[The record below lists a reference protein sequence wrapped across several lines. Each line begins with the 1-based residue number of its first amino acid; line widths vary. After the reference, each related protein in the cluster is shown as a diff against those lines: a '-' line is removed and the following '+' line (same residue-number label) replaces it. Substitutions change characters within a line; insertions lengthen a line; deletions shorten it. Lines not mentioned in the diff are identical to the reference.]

1 MARSERTDSH
11 EEGERMK
18 QLMIFATLMATAGSA
33 MAMSEGE
40 YVAKAADCAACHT
53 SSTGANLAGGVR
65 FATPLGEIYST
76 NITPDVKSGIGGY
89 SFEEFDKAMRQG
101 IAKDG
106 HPLYPAMPY
115 TSYVKMSG
123 KDMHALYDYLMKEV
137 QPQPVAN
144 RENDISWPMSVRWP
158 LHVWNSIFLE
168 EGEYTTQ
175 ADKSAEWNRGAYLVQ
190 GAGHCGACHT
200 PRGWAQQEKAV
211 DDQSTAFLSGG
222 ELDGWSAP
230 SLRGLRVSQPELVTL
245 LKTGRNAHDAV
256 SGPMGEVITN
266 STQFMTDAD
275 LNSMAVYLLSLK
287 ADPQDKPAKVAVAT
301 QAGQQT
307 FMRYCS
313 TCHGVNGGGK
323 DYTIPALAGNLTVN
337 AENPQTLLR
346 VILNGGQTPVTAAHM
361 SDTMPAYG
369 WTLTDEQAA
378 ELTNTLRAS
387 WGNHAAIVTPED
399 VAKARKAGK
408 SQDSR

>member
-1 MARSERTDSH
+1 
-11 EEGERMK
+11 MK

-200 PRGWAQQEKAV
+200 PRGWAQQEKAE
-211 DDQSTAFLSGG
+211 DESDAKFLSGG
-222 ELDGWSAP
+222 ELDGWYAP
-230 SLRGLRVSQPELVTL
+230 SLHGIKGSQQELVTL
-245 LKTGRNAHDAV
+245 LKTGRNTHAAV

-287 ADPQDKPAKVAVAT
+287 SEPAASPAKPAQVTAS
-301 QAGQQT
+301 GQQT
-307 FMRYCS
+307 YARYCS
-313 TCHGVNGGGK
+313 TCHGTQGEGQDFN
-323 DYTIPALAGNLTVN
+323 IPALAGNVTVTSP
-337 AENPQTLLR
+337 NPQTLLR
-346 VILNGGQTPVTAAHM
+346 VILSGGQTPVTAEHM
-361 SDTMPAYG
+361 SKTMPGYG
-369 WTLTDEQAA
+369 WALNDQQVA
-378 ELTNTLRAS
+378 ELTNTLRDS
-387 WGNHAAIVTPED
+387 WGNQAEAVTAEQVKAARD
-399 VAKARKAGK
+399 ASK
-408 SQDSR
+408 

>member
-1 MARSERTDSH
+1 
-11 EEGERMK
+11 MK

-40 YVAKAADCAACHT
+40 YVAKSADCAACHT
-53 SSTGANLAGGVR
+53 SSQGADLAGGVR

-76 NITPDVKSGIGGY
+76 NITPDVKNGIGGY
-89 SFEEFDKAMRQG
+89 SFEAFDKAMREG

-115 TSYVKMSG
+115 TSYVKMSD
-123 KDMHALYDYLMKEV
+123 KDMRALYDYLMKEV
-137 QPQPVAN
+137 KPQAVAN
-144 RENDISWPMSVRWP
+144 RDNDISWPMSIRWP

-168 EGEYTTQ
+168 EGEYKPQ
-175 ADKSAEWNRGAYLVQ
+175 ADQSAQWNRGAYLVQ

-211 DDQSTAFLSGG
+211 DQQSTAFLSGG

-230 SLRGLRVSQPELVTL
+230 SLRGLKISQPELVTL

-266 STQFMTDAD
+266 STQFMTEED

-287 ADPQDKPAKVAVAT
+287 SDAQGKTGKLAAVT
-301 QAGQQT
+301 SGGQQT

-313 TCHGVNGGGK
+313 TCHGVKGDGNASA
-323 DYTIPALAGNLTVN
+323 IPALAGNLTVN
-337 AENPQTLLR
+337 ADNPQTLLR

-361 SDTMPAYG
+361 SNTMPGYG
-369 WTLTDEQAA
+369 WTLTDQQTA

-387 WGNHAAIVTPED
+387 WGNQAREVTAGD

-408 SQDSR
+408 

>member
-1 MARSERTDSH
+1 
-11 EEGERMK
+11 MK

-40 YVAKAADCAACHT
+40 YVAKSADCAACHT
-53 SSTGANLAGGVR
+53 SSQGADLAGGVR

-76 NITPDVKSGIGGY
+76 NITPDVKNGIGGY
-89 SFEEFDKAMRQG
+89 SFEAFDKAMREG

-115 TSYVKMSG
+115 TSYVKMSD
-123 KDMHALYDYLMKEV
+123 KDMRALYDYLMKEV
-137 QPQPVAN
+137 KPQAVAN
-144 RENDISWPMSVRWP
+144 RDNDISWPMSIRWP

-168 EGEYTTQ
+168 EGEYKPQ
-175 ADKSAEWNRGAYLVQ
+175 ADQSAQWNRGAYLVQ

-211 DDQSTAFLSGG
+211 DQQSTAFLSGG

-230 SLRGLRVSQPELVTL
+230 SLRGLKVSQPELVTL

-266 STQFMTDAD
+266 STQFMTEED

-287 ADPQDKPAKVAVAT
+287 SDAQEKPGKLAAVT
-301 QAGQQT
+301 SGGQQT

-313 TCHGVNGGGK
+313 TCHGVKGDGNASA
-323 DYTIPALAGNLTVN
+323 IPALAGNLTVN
-337 AENPQTLLR
+337 ADNPQTLLR

-361 SDTMPAYG
+361 SNTMPGYG
-369 WTLTDEQAA
+369 WTLTDQQTA

-387 WGNHAAIVTPED
+387 WGNQASEVTAGD

-408 SQDSR
+408 

>member
-1 MARSERTDSH
+1 
-11 EEGERMK
+11 MK

-40 YVAKAADCAACHT
+40 YVAKSADCAACHT
-53 SSTGANLAGGVR
+53 SSQGADLAGGVR

-76 NITPDVKSGIGGY
+76 NITPDVKNGIGGY
-89 SFEEFDKAMRQG
+89 SFEAFDKAMREG

-115 TSYVKMSG
+115 TSYVKMSD
-123 KDMHALYDYLMKEV
+123 KDMRALYDYLMKEV
-137 QPQPVAN
+137 KPQAVAN
-144 RENDISWPMSVRWP
+144 RDNDISWPMSIRWP

-168 EGEYTTQ
+168 EGEYKPQ
-175 ADKSAEWNRGAYLVQ
+175 ADQSAQWNRGAYLVQ

-211 DDQSTAFLSGG
+211 DQQSSAFLSGG

-230 SLRGLRVSQPELVTL
+230 SLRGLKVSQPELVTL

-266 STQFMTDAD
+266 STQFMTEED

-287 ADPQDKPAKVAVAT
+287 PDAQEKPGKLAT
-301 QAGQQT
+301 VTSGGQQT

-313 TCHGVNGGGK
+313 TCHGVKGDGNASA
-323 DYTIPALAGNLTVN
+323 IPALAGNLTVN
-337 AENPQTLLR
+337 ADNPQTLLR

-361 SDTMPAYG
+361 SNTMPGYG
-369 WTLTDEQAA
+369 WTLTDQQTA

-387 WGNHAAIVTPED
+387 WGNQASEVTAGD

-408 SQDSR
+408 

>member
-1 MARSERTDSH
+1 
-11 EEGERMK
+11 MK
-18 QLMIFATLMATAGSA
+18 KLMIFATLMATAGSA

-53 SSTGANLAGGVR
+53 SPQGAALSGGVR
-65 FATPLGEIYST
+65 FATPVGEIYST
-76 NITPDVKSGIGGY
+76 NITPDIQHGIGGY
-89 SFEEFDKAMRQG
+89 SFEEFDKAMREG

-106 HPLYPAMPY
+106 HALYPAMPY

-123 KDMHALYDYLMKEV
+123 KDMRALYNYLMKEV
-137 QPQPVAN
+137 KSQPVAN
-144 RENDISWPMSVRWP
+144 RENDISWPMSMRWP
-158 LHVWNSIFLE
+158 LRVWNSAFLE
-168 EGEYTTQ
+168 DGEFIPQ
-175 ADKSAEWNRGAYLVQ
+175 ADKSAQWNRGAYLVQ

-211 DDQSTAFLSGG
+211 DEKDMAFLSGG

-230 SLRGLRVSQPELVTL
+230 SLRGLKISQPELVTL
-245 LKTGRNAHDAV
+245 LKTGRNTHAAV

-266 STQFMTDAD
+266 STQFMTDDD

-287 ADPQDKPAKVAVAT
+287 AEAQPAPVKKAVAT
-301 QAGQQT
+301 EAGQQT

-313 TCHGVNGGGK
+313 TCHGVKGDGK
-323 DYTIPALAGNLTVN
+323 DSAIPALAGNLTVN

-346 VILNGGQTPVTAAHM
+346 VILYGAQTPVTAEHM
-361 SDTMPAYG
+361 SNTMPGYG
-369 WTLTDEQAA
+369 WTLTDQQAA
-378 ELTNTLRAS
+378 DLTNTLRAS
-387 WGNHAAIVTPED
+387 WGNQAAEVTPGE

-408 SQDSR
+408 

>member
-1 MARSERTDSH
+1 
-11 EEGERMK
+11 MK

-40 YVAKAADCAACHT
+40 YVAKSADCAACHT
-53 SSTGANLAGGVR
+53 SSQGADLAGGVR

-76 NITPDVKSGIGGY
+76 NITPDVKNGIGGY
-89 SFEEFDKAMRQG
+89 SFEAFDKAMREG

-115 TSYVKMSG
+115 TSYVKMSD
-123 KDMHALYDYLMKEV
+123 KDMRALYDYLMKEV
-137 QPQPVAN
+137 KPQAVAN
-144 RENDISWPMSVRWP
+144 RDNDISWPMSIRWP

-168 EGEYTTQ
+168 EGEYKPQ
-175 ADKSAEWNRGAYLVQ
+175 ADQSAQWNRGAYLVQ

-211 DDQSTAFLSGG
+211 DQQSSAFLSGG

-230 SLRGLRVSQPELVTL
+230 SLRGLKVSQPELVTL

-266 STQFMTDAD
+266 STQFMTEED

-287 ADPQDKPAKVAVAT
+287 PDAQEKTGKLAT
-301 QAGQQT
+301 VTSGGQQT

-313 TCHGVNGGGK
+313 TCHGVKGDGNASA
-323 DYTIPALAGNLTVN
+323 IPALAGNLTVN
-337 AENPQTLLR
+337 ADNPQTLLR

-361 SDTMPAYG
+361 SNTMPGYG
-369 WTLTDEQAA
+369 WTLTDQQTA

-387 WGNHAAIVTPED
+387 WGNQASEVTAGD

-408 SQDSR
+408 

>member
-1 MARSERTDSH
+1 
-11 EEGERMK
+11 MK

-40 YVAKAADCAACHT
+40 YVAKSADCAACHT
-53 SSTGANLAGGVR
+53 SSQGADLAGGVR

-76 NITPDVKSGIGGY
+76 NITPDVKNGIGGY
-89 SFEEFDKAMRQG
+89 SFEAFDKAMREG

-115 TSYVKMSG
+115 TSYVKMSD
-123 KDMHALYDYLMKEV
+123 KDMRALYDYLMKEV
-137 QPQPVAN
+137 KPQAVAN
-144 RENDISWPMSVRWP
+144 RDNDISWPMSIRWP

-168 EGEYTTQ
+168 EGEYKPQ
-175 ADKSAEWNRGAYLVQ
+175 ADQSAQWNRGAYLVQ

-211 DDQSTAFLSGG
+211 DQQSTAFLSGG

-230 SLRGLRVSQPELVTL
+230 SLRGLKISQPELVTL

-266 STQFMTDAD
+266 STQFMTEED

-287 ADPQDKPAKVAVAT
+287 PDAQEKPGKLAT
-301 QAGQQT
+301 VTSGGQQT

-313 TCHGVNGGGK
+313 TCHGVKGDGNASA
-323 DYTIPALAGNLTVN
+323 IPALAGNLTVN
-337 AENPQTLLR
+337 ADNPQTLLR

-361 SDTMPAYG
+361 SNTMPGYG
-369 WTLTDEQAA
+369 WTLTDQQTA

-387 WGNHAAIVTPED
+387 WGNQAREVTAGD

-408 SQDSR
+408 

>member
-1 MARSERTDSH
+1 
-11 EEGERMK
+11 MK

-40 YVAKAADCAACHT
+40 YVAKSADCAACHT
-53 SSTGANLAGGVR
+53 SSQGADLAGGVR

-76 NITPDVKSGIGGY
+76 NITPDVKNGIGGY
-89 SFEEFDKAMRQG
+89 SFEAFDKAMREG

-115 TSYVKMSG
+115 TSYVKMSD
-123 KDMHALYDYLMKEV
+123 KDMRALYDYLMKEV
-137 QPQPVAN
+137 KPQAVAN
-144 RENDISWPMSVRWP
+144 RDNDISWPMSIRWP

-168 EGEYTTQ
+168 EGEYKPQ
-175 ADKSAEWNRGAYLVQ
+175 ADQSAQWNRGAYLVQ

-211 DDQSTAFLSGG
+211 DQQSTAFLSGG

-230 SLRGLRVSQPELVTL
+230 SLRGLKISQPELVTL

-266 STQFMTDAD
+266 STQFMTEED

-287 ADPQDKPAKVAVAT
+287 SDAQEKPGKLAAVT
-301 QAGQQT
+301 FGGQQT

-313 TCHGVNGGGK
+313 TCHGVKGDGNASA
-323 DYTIPALAGNLTVN
+323 IPALAGNLTVN
-337 AENPQTLLR
+337 ADNPQTLLR

-361 SDTMPAYG
+361 SNTMPGYG
-369 WTLTDEQAA
+369 WTLTDQQTA

-387 WGNHAAIVTPED
+387 WGNQAREVTAGD

-408 SQDSR
+408 